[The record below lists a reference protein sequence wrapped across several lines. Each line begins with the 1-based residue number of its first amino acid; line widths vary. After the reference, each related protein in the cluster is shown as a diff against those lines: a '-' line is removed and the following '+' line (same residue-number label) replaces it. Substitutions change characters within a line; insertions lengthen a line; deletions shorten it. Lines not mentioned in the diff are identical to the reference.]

1 MKQEAIECFILDAT
15 ETITL
20 PELAQCCGMSL
31 AELDELVD
39 YNALVPLPNAAPER
53 AFSAHWV
60 APLRSASKLRL
71 DFDLDLFT
79 VAILLGQLVQIELL
93 QRQLMSLQARLPAH
107 LQQS

>member
-1 MKQEAIECFILDAT
+1 MTKESIEYFILDTT

-20 PELAQCCGMSL
+20 PELAQCCGLSP

-39 YNALVPLPNAAPER
+39 YNALVPLPDAAPER
-53 AFSAHWV
+53 SFSARWV
-60 APLRSASKLRL
+60 APLRSASRLRL

-93 QRQLMSLQARLPAH
+93 QRQLASLQALLPAH
-107 LQQS
+107 VRQT